1 MTQTKIDKE
10 QIKHLAHLA
19 QLDLTDAEVEKFSK
33 QLTGILQYV
42 DKVKEVEL
50 SDDIKR
56 DFKKLNTFRKDENPH
71 EAGEHRDAIL
81 EAMPKTQN
89 DMLVVKKI
97 LNN

>member
-1 MTQTKIDKE
+1 MTNAKIDKE
-10 QIKHLAHLA
+10 QVKHLAELA
-19 QLDLTDAEVEKFSK
+19 QLDLTDEEVEKFSN

-42 DKVKEVEL
+42 DKIKEVEL

-56 DFKKLNTFRKDENPH
+56 DFKKLNTFREDENSH

-81 EAMPKTQN
+81 DAMPKTQN
-89 DMLVVKKI
+89 NMLVVKKI